1 MASNKATLK
10 VDYEDIWREVRQKD
24 FGETKPS
31 NEHDRHTV
39 QHLTNIMKAH
49 RQAINHPK
57 QAGISE
63 KRAQTYEKRIQ
74 VMRSI
79 GTKECHIASRVD
91 SEVPVVQRDEKGTW
105 RVYTQEN

>member
-1 MASNKATLK
+1 MASNRATLK
-10 VDYEDIWREVRQKD
+10 VDYEDIWGEVKQKD

-79 GTKECHIASRVD
+79 WTRECHIASRVD
-91 SEVPVVQRDEKGTW
+91 SEVPVVRKGEKGTW
-105 RVYTQEN
+105 RIYTQEN